1 MKLRKRLL
9 FVVLAPTFLGLFAF
23 CQNTPAQDKQG
34 QFQFEIAFSPAV
46 HPEPITGRVYVIVSK
61 DGGGEPR
68 LQTGFDIATG
78 VPIWG
83 KNVQA
88 LKPGDAAVIDETV
101 FGFPLE
107 SIKKIPAGEY
117 YVQGFVNIYTEFKRS
132 DGHTL
137 WMHND
142 QWEGQRWNISPGN
155 LYSAVSK
162 VFIDPG
168 EEKAIQLVCDKAI
181 PPVDVPPDT
190 AYVKRIKFKSEILT
204 KFWGQPI
211 YLGATVLLPEGY
223 DTHPDV

>member
-1 MKLRKRLL
+1 MKLTKRLL
-9 FVVLAPTFLGLFAF
+9 LFVLAPVFMFSVGFA
-23 CQNTPAQDKQG
+23 QDPPAQENPG
-34 QFQFEIAFSPAV
+34 PFRFEVSFSPAV
-46 HPEPITGRVYVIVSK
+46 HTDPITGRVFVIVSK
-61 DGGGEPR
+61 DGGREPR

-78 VPIWG
+78 IPIWG

-88 LKPGDAAVIDETV
+88 LKPGEDAVIDENV

-117 YVQGFVNIYTEFKRS
+117 DVQGFVNIYTEFKRS

-155 LYSAVSK
+155 LYSTVSK

-168 EEKAIQLVCDKAI
+168 AGTMIRLVCEKVI
-181 PPVDVPPDT
+181 TPVEVLTCT
-190 AYVKRIKFKSEILT
+190 AF
-204 KFWGQPI
+204 F
-211 YLGATVLLPEGY
+211 
-223 DTHPDV
+223 